1 MLGLLVQCLAFLV
14 VTGVALKMFAEVVL
28 SRYAYVKL
36 GRPDP
41 PQSWSN
47 QLRERLR
54 STASQVFGQRKL
66 MQDAKSGVMHV
77 LIFYGFIVVQFGAL
91 DLLIKGLGGR
101 GLPIPGYE
109 TFGLIQEIT
118 VVLILLAIGYAAYRR
133 YGERLPRLKRGYKP
147 SIVVWFIVLLM
158 LSVLLTLAC
167 ERLIHHA
174 PFSPLAPIS
183 SLLALPLGK
192 LGLTGTAAVIGFY
205 VCWWIHLLVLLAFL
219 VYVPQSKHFHLF
231 TAPINIWLKKAAPP
245 GRLTKLDLED
255 EDAEHFGVGEVEHFT
270 QKQLLDLYACVEC
283 GRCTNVCPA
292 SNTGKLL
299 SPMHLMT
306 KLRDHLTE
314 KGAVV
319 TGKSAWVPAFA
330 FANQGGAHI
339 MNEPK
344 QLSNANAA
352 DGIAVT
358 MRLQHQAWTK
368 HRERSPDSVQL
379 HGEVMTDEELW
390 SCTTCRNCEEVCPV
404 GNEHVDK
411 IIDLRRYLV
420 LTEGRLPPEAQRVM
434 QNIERQSNPWGLSR
448 SDRANWAEPLRA
460 EGINVPIVKEC
471 SDFEYLLFVGSM
483 GSYDQRSR
491 KVMRSFVRLLHA
503 AQVKFAILGAEE
515 LSSGDTARRMGNE
528 WLFQELCTANIA
540 LFERYRV
547 RKIVTPCP
555 HTYNTFKHEYPEFG
569 LSKDVQVYH
578 HSELLAALVTEGRL
592 KPMHP
597 VARRVTY
604 HDSCYLGR
612 YNGMYDEPRQLLRS
626 IPELTLVEMNRSR
639 DNAMCCGAGGGMM
652 WMEETEGKRVNVA
665 RTEQALDVK
674 PEMISSACPYCL
686 TMMEDGVKQLA
697 ADHEVEA
704 KDIAE
709 LLALAVFGEE

>member
-1 MLGLLVQCLAFLV
+1 M
-14 VTGVALKMFAEVVL
+14 
-28 SRYAYVKL
+28 
-36 GRPDP
+36 
-41 PQSWSN
+41 
-47 QLRERLR
+47 
-54 STASQVFGQRKL
+54 
-66 MQDAKSGVMHV
+66 
-77 LIFYGFIVVQFGAL
+77 
-91 DLLIKGLGGR
+91 
-101 GLPIPGYE
+101 
-109 TFGLIQEIT
+109 
-118 VVLILLAIGYAAYRR
+118 
-133 YGERLPRLKRGYKP
+133 
-147 SIVVWFIVLLM
+147 
-158 LSVLLTLAC
+158 
-167 ERLIHHA
+167 
-174 PFSPLAPIS
+174 
-183 SLLALPLGK
+183 
-192 LGLTGTAAVIGFY
+192 
-205 VCWWIHLLVLLAFL
+205 
-219 VYVPQSKHFHLF
+219 
-231 TAPINIWLKKAAPP
+231 
-245 GRLTKLDLED
+245 
-255 EDAEHFGVGEVEHFT
+255 
-270 QKQLLDLYACVEC
+270 
-283 GRCTNVCPA
+283 
-292 SNTGKLL
+292 
-299 SPMHLMT
+299 
-306 KLRDHLTE
+306 
-314 KGAVV
+314 
-319 TGKSAWVPAFA
+319 
-330 FANQGGAHI
+330 
-339 MNEPK
+339 
-344 QLSNANAA
+344 
-352 DGIAVT
+352 
-358 MRLQHQAWTK
+358 
-368 HRERSPDSVQL
+368 
-379 HGEVMTDEELW
+379 
-390 SCTTCRNCEEVCPV
+390 
-404 GNEHVDK
+404 
-411 IIDLRRYLV
+411 